1 MVEIRSGCGHVLPAM
16 AEIVDV
22 ATPCG
27 WCGAERRR
35 IKAAEILA
43 MEWAADA
50 IDSHCGEGGL
60 CCEKRGERV
69 FHDPRCRRLDAD
81 CIRAEIERRKGDG
94 A

>member
-16 AEIVDV
+16 AKIVDV

-43 MEWAADA
+43 VVKGWRERPR
-50 IDSHCGEGGL
+50 
-60 CCEKRGERV
+60 RGDE
-69 FHDPRCRRLDAD
+69 
-81 CIRAEIERRKGDG
+81 
-94 A
+94 